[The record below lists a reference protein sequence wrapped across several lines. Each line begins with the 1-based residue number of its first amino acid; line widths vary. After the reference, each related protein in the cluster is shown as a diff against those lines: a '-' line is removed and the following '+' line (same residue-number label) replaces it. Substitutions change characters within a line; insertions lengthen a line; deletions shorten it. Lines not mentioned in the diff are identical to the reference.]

1 MLRLQQKVEQDGKS
15 ISGIV
20 LVVALVL
27 DVAFI
32 LEDEE
37 DDENE
42 DEQTVWNLR
51 KLSNGASGF

>member
-1 MLRLQQKVEQDGKS
+1 MNAAWSVYGKS

-20 LVVALVL
+20 LVVVL

-32 LEDEE
+32 LEDED

-42 DEQTVWNLR
+42 DEQTVWSFRNR
-51 KLSNGASGF
+51 S

>member
-1 MLRLQQKVEQDGKS
+1 MRLQQKVEQDGKS